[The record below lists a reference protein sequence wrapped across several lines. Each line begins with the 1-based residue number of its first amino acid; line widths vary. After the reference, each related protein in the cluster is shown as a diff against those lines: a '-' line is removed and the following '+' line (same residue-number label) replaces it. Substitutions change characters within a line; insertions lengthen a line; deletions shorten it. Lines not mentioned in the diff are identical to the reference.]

1 MKEVLKTTN
10 FMIME
15 SYRIKMEIDM
25 KGVLILDYIMEM
37 ENMKQF
43 NKEFIKGSS
52 KMVFMM
58 AKGCLNGEMDIITRD
73 NIEME

>member
-1 MKEVLKTTN
+1 MVMVSFNLQ
-10 FMIME
+10 
-15 SYRIKMEIDM
+15 MEIDM

-37 ENMKQF
+37 ENIKQF

>member
-1 MKEVLKTTN
+1 
-10 FMIME
+10 
-15 SYRIKMEIDM
+15 M
-25 KGVLILDYIMEM
+25 KGILILDYIMEM

-52 KMVFMM
+52 KMGFMM